1 MYDVL
6 RDRIWRN
13 LEALPEEKLY
23 QVLDYIEFLS
33 SKYSREP
40 VRAPS
45 AFQKFGEKLEDRLR
59 GNRVGLDA
67 IRSTLDVVGTA
78 DRMVSGLTEAGRSLI
93 REVGASAAAP
103 PPPLPTRTPIAPPRE
118 ATAAPRAQAAP
129 TPPPPS
135 PTPPT
140 TPPTTAAP
148 RRDEIRIDES

>member
-45 AFQKFGEKLEDRLR
+45 PFQRFGEKLEDRLR

-67 IRSTLDVVGTA
+67 IRSTLGVVGTA

-93 REVGASAAAP
+93 REVGGA
-103 PPPLPTRTPIAPPRE
+103 PIAPPPARPA
-118 ATAAPRAQAAP
+118 ATSGTTASSPAA
-129 TPPPPS
+129 TPPVREQPVI
-135 PTPPT
+135 
-140 TPPTTAAP
+140 AP
-148 RRDEIRIDES
+148 RRDDIRVDE

>member
-23 QVLDYIEFLS
+23 QVLDYIEFLG

-67 IRSTLDVVGTA
+67 IRSTLGVVGTA

-93 REVGASAAAP
+93 REVGSTVLP
-103 PPPLPTRTPIAPPRE
+103 PEGPARS
-118 ATAAPRAQAAP
+118 
-129 TPPPPS
+129 TPPPPARS
-135 PTPPT
+135 EPQIGT
-140 TPPTTAAP
+140 P
-148 RRDEIRIDES
+148 RRDDIRIDE

>member
-67 IRSTLDVVGTA
+67 IRSTLGVVGTA

-93 REVGASAAAP
+93 REVGATGTVPTPTQPAARA
-103 PPPLPTRTPIAPPRE
+103 PIAPPRQPAAPPGE
-118 ATAAPRAQAAP
+118 SAPPTAAP
-129 TPPPPS
+129 
-135 PTPPT
+135 
-140 TPPTTAAP
+140 P
-148 RRDEIRIDES
+148 RRDDIRIDE

>member
-93 REVGASAAAP
+93 REVGATAAP
-103 PPPLPTRTPIAPPRE
+103 STPAQPPTRAPIAPPRE
-118 ATAAPRAQAAP
+118 PAPPPRAQ
-129 TPPPPS
+129 TPPP
-135 PTPPT
+135 
-140 TPPTTAAP
+140 AAPP
-148 RRDEIRIDES
+148 RRDDIRIDES

>member
-1 MYDVL
+1 MHDIL

-40 VRAPS
+40 VRPGTP
-45 AFQKFGEKLEDRLR
+45 FQRFGEKLEDRLR

-67 IRSTLDVVGTA
+67 IRSTLGVVGTA

-93 REVGASAAAP
+93 REVGGSVLPPDSSRPSAPGISP
-103 PPPLPTRTPIAPPRE
+103 PEGPPR
-118 ATAAPRAQAAP
+118 P
-129 TPPPPS
+129 
-135 PTPPT
+135 
-140 TPPTTAAP
+140 P
-148 RRDEIRIDES
+148 RRTDIRVDE